1 MLPFFALIQS
11 IIKSSCCSLL
21 KPCSESNHISLLL
34 SPLCW
39 FRPPP
44 LAYSTLTAS
53 WSVSCLLSL
62 FSFPPNNPFPTHQPG
77 WKVKHFML
85 SFPLNRPQLCIILD
99 IQAHL
104 LMVTYAVPLVS
115 AASLLASTT
124 FPWVT
129 RMESAVLRVNI
140 MFYTCCSTC
149 PAHSS
154 PKSSNSR
161 FWLIFQASKQL
172 SSLRWS
178 YLKHTPRSQ
187 LLSILMPCFIFLTLW
202 NYNAHCMYL
211 SLGCKLPGVWN
222 SIIGTQIFER
232 ITDWMKHLFITI
244 LKMLGK
250 AMKKCGHYKI
260 E

>member
-104 LMVTYAVPLVS
+104 LMVTYTVPLVS
-115 AASLLASTT
+115 AASPLASTT
-124 FPWVT
+124 FPLSHQDGVCCPQGKHH
-129 RMESAVLRVNI
+129 VLYLL
-140 MFYTCCSTC
+140 FHL
-149 PAHSS
+149 PSS
-154 PKSSNSR
+154 FLSKV
-161 FWLIFQASKQL
+161 FQQ
-172 SSLRWS
+172 
-178 YLKHTPRSQ
+178 P
-187 LLSILMPCFIFLTLW
+187 ILTHFSGL
-202 NYNAHCMYL
+202 
-211 SLGCKLPGVWN
+211 
-222 SIIGTQIFER
+222 
-232 ITDWMKHLFITI
+232 
-244 LKMLGK
+244 
-250 AMKKCGHYKI
+250 
-260 E
+260 